1 MATGRYPAGPWGR
14 GLLGRI
20 LLGLML
26 WVGLSARVHGAPSLA
41 TVAQVGATSAG
52 QNHYVLLMWHPLDGY
67 ELGPAYAVYRKA
79 GLPEKAGD
87 FALLAVVQ
95 PTTDVPTLTLRLAA
109 AGAAGLDLAG
119 AEQALDGLLTGVTLV
134 GPSLAHKVAAALTA
148 NLEKERRRLFQEV
161 LPRTHPAI
169 AVALGRG
176 HIVEVPATE
185 LSTFEVR
192 DYDLVSGE
200 PGAVVASVTTGLAPI
215 VLPAP
220 GALSERVEPTPRGHL
235 RVLLRW
241 CTPVDLA
248 QRALHVAGYHVYRAR
263 RTAWQ
268 AAQGSAPP
276 AQLTVQAFDAARQS
290 GLLEQVTRTP
300 VLPEETFACGGL
312 MDPASYFLA
321 DDNDTAAKL
330 RFEDGGVPFQPGEQ
344 VTYYARALDHF
355 RRPGLPSSGLDV
367 TVCDRMPPLVPK
379 GLRVEERPGYD
390 EALNVGTQHLV
401 VSWDRAATQEVVRY
415 WIYRWTSHDAALK
428 MAGQPAVSN
437 LLARIDN
444 VGPGERLEFVD
455 DGTAQMP
462 TAPPA
467 PSLPGDAGRT
477 FWYTVRAED
486 SGTCLSA
493 AGHAN
498 LSGPSAPG
506 FGVLRDWVG
515 PDAPGGGVNARCCA
529 VTGTFAANTSSITN
543 GVVSIQWQR
552 SGPVVAWVELRE
564 TGGKIPRRRV
574 DFAAVG
580 NVLSMKVPI
589 DGLGAIQL
597 ESRFGLRT
605 GQRSAWIPAL
615 PLNSATAT
623 PLLVWTA
630 NVKCARVRGGCDPG
644 FSDPEDPST
653 GDVTSVCGDVVL
665 PNQAVEWRVY
675 RRVDMDSRLVQIES
689 GRQQTTEWCDTGAP
703 ASATRLC
710 YFAQTFDMD
719 GNPSAITRLGCVDV
733 AGTEPMPRPE
743 ITRAYVV
750 PPQSPALTMVPALL
764 DWFCARAGVERFEI
778 AFRPPPPGAPEVVW
792 LPVAGAQEMIGT
804 EHGVY
809 RSPRLPSGFGG
820 GGTKFGQGFQVLSG
834 QEYRVR
840 VRAIRTQISESG
852 GTSVLT
858 GEWSEEALLSFVQ
871 GTAPQ
876 GPQVPWPAR
885 PVPGIH
891 PDFFPRAEFD
901 ALDQIGKVEI
911 GTISVTDVVIPGTET
926 SPARVRGRSLD
937 PYLTVSVPFAVYRH
951 EVSPGHRG
959 EMTQITPFFEDFRI
973 TQVGTPGNPVI
984 QIDDPFVQIRR
995 RVNEP
1000 LGPYRIWIRDTQP
1013 LIRGKSYVYTVVRHR
1028 EDREIHEVLA
1038 STVANVPE

>member
-1 MATGRYPAGPWGR
+1 
-14 GLLGRI
+14 
-20 LLGLML
+20 ML
-26 WVGLSARVHGAPSLA
+26 CAGLSERVHGAPSLS
-41 TVAQVGATSAG
+41 TVAQVGSPAAG
-52 QNHYVLLMWHPLDGY
+52 QNHHVLLMWHPLDGY

-79 GLPEKAGD
+79 GEPKAAGD
-87 FALLAVVQ
+87 YTLLAVVQ
-95 PTTDVPTLTLRLAA
+95 PTTDVATLTLRLGT
-109 AGAAGLDLAG
+109 AGAAGLDLVG
-119 AEQALDGLLTGVTLV
+119 AEQALDGLLAGQALL
-134 GPSLAHKVAAALTA
+134 GPSLAHKVATALTA
-148 NLEKERRRLFQEV
+148 NLPKERRQLFQEI

-176 HIVEVPATE
+176 HVVQVPATE
-185 LSTFEVR
+185 ASTFEVR
-192 DYDLVSGE
+192 DHDLISGE
-200 PGAVVASVTTGLAPI
+200 SAGVVASVTTGMAPL

-220 GALSERVEPTPRGHL
+220 GQLSERVEPSAKGHL
-235 RVLLRW
+235 RVQLRW
-241 CTPVDLA
+241 CTPADLA

-276 AQLTVQAFDAARQS
+276 PQLTVEAFEAARQS

-355 RRPGLPSSGLDV
+355 RRPGLPSPGLDV
-367 TVCDRMPPLVPK
+367 VVCDRMPPLVPK
-379 GLRVEERPGYD
+379 GLRVEERPGYN
-390 EALNVGTQHLV
+390 EALKVGTQHLV
-401 VSWDRAATQEVVRY
+401 VSWDRSDTNEVARY
-415 WIYRWTSHDAALK
+415 WVYRWNSHDAALR
-428 MAGQPAVSN
+428 MAGQPSISN

-444 VGPGERLEFVD
+444 TAGAGRLEFVD
-455 DGTAQMP
+455 DGTAQLP
-462 TAPPA
+462 TAPPE

-486 SGTCLSA
+486 WGTCLSSD
-493 AGHAN
+493 GHAN

-506 FGVLRDWVG
+506 FGVLRDWSG
-515 PDAPGGGVNARCCA
+515 PEAPGGGVNARCCE
-529 VTGTFAANTSSITN
+529 VTGTFGANTSEITN
-543 GVVSIQWQR
+543 GVAQLRWQR
-552 SGPVVAWVELRE
+552 GIQPVAWVEVRE
-564 TGGKIPRRRV
+564 TGGKLAQRRLE
-574 DFAAVG
+574 FASGAAFVEAKI
-580 NVLSMKVPI
+580 SI
-589 DGLGAIQL
+589 AGLGAVQF

-623 PLLVWTA
+623 PMLVWTA
-630 NVKCARVRGGCDPG
+630 TVKCTRVRGGCDPG
-644 FSDPEDPST
+644 FSDPEDPGT
-653 GDVTSVCGDVVL
+653 GDVSGVCGEIEL
-665 PNQAVEWRVY
+665 ANNAVEWRVY
-675 RRVDMDSRLVQIES
+675 RRVDTDRRLVQVES
-689 GRQQTTEWCDTGAP
+689 GRQGATEWCDTGAP
-703 ASATRLC
+703 ATASRLC
-710 YFAQTFDMD
+710 YFAQTYDQD

-733 AGTEPMPRPE
+733 AGTEAMPRPE
-743 ITRAYVV
+743 ITRAFVV
-750 PPQSPALTMVPALL
+750 PPQSPAPTMVPSLI
-764 DWFCARAGVERFEI
+764 DWFCPRAGVERFEI
-778 AFRPPPPGAPEVVW
+778 AFLPPPPGAPEVVW

-809 RSPRLPSGFGG
+809 RSPRLQAGFGG
-820 GGTKFGQGFQVLSG
+820 GGTLFGQGFQVLSG

-852 GTSVLT
+852 ETSVLT

-871 GTAPQ
+871 GVAPQ

-901 ALDQIGKVEI
+901 AVDQIGKVEI
-911 GTISVTDVVIPGTET
+911 GTISVTDVVLPGTET

-937 PYLTVSVPFAVYRH
+937 PYLTVPVPFAVYRH
-951 EVSPGHRG
+951 EISPGHRG
-959 EMTQITPFFEDFRI
+959 EMTQITPFFAEFRV

-1000 LGPYRIWIRDTQP
+1000 FGPYRIWIRDTQP